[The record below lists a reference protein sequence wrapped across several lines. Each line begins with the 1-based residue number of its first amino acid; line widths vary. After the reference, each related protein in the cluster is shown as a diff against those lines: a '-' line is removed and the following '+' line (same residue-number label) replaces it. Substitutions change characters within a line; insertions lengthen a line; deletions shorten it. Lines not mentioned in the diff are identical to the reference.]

1 MKMARI
7 KLQVTLPED
16 VKQMIEHDAKISRIP
31 VSSWVERAL
40 VYYLEKHAKKAKK
53 IDLGI

>member
-1 MKMARI
+1 MARI